1 VNFKDHEELIPELN
15 VIQLVDV
22 VLLLL
27 IFFMLSS
34 SFVVQPGIKVKLP
47 QAQSKDIEPRDDIQ
61 LIITK
66 DLDYFL
72 NEERIDVNDFYDKL
86 KRMIAIRKKR
96 VIIIKAD
103 EQVPHGKVVEVMDI
117 AKMAGIDRLG
127 IGTRPRMKE

>member
-1 VNFKDHEELIPELN
+1 MNFKEEKDDIRPEMNVTQLI
-15 VIQLVDV
+15 DV

-72 NEERIDVNDFYDKL
+72 NDKRIEVNDLFEEL
-86 KRMIAIRKKR
+86 TRMIAARQKR

-103 EQVPHGKVVEVMDI
+103 EQKYGE
-117 AKMAGIDRLG
+117 
-127 IGTRPRMKE
+127 

>member
-1 VNFKDHEELIPELN
+1 MNFREQENITPEMNVTQLI
-15 VIQLVDV
+15 DV

-47 QAQSKDIEPRDDIQ
+47 QAQSQDIDPRDDIQ

-66 DLDYFL
+66 DLDYYL
-72 NEERIDVNDFYDKL
+72 NEERINVNEFYDKL
-86 KRMIAIRKKR
+86 KQIIATQKKR

-103 EQVPHGKVVEVMDI
+103 EQVPHGKVVQIMDL
-117 AKMAGIDRLG
+117 AKMAGIERLG
-127 IGTRPRMKE
+127 IGTRPRMNR